1 MRSRELSLAW
11 TPTDRE
17 GDVGDWFRP
26 HRGTTRL
33 SNEGRFSS
41 LDGASAWLNSSSF
54 ISTGLSGKV
63 VVVNFCTY
71 TCINWLRTLPY
82 VRAWAG
88 RYRDDGLVMIGA
100 HTPEFSFEHDVQ
112 NVEEMLAAMRVD
124 WPIAIDNEYA
134 VWGAFANHYWPALY
148 FIDAEGRIRHH
159 RFGEGDYEE
168 SERVIQD
175 LLREGGA
182 DVGDDL
188 SPVSANGPEVEADW
202 NDLESAETYLG
213 YDRTQG
219 FVSPGG
225 MAPKER
231 RVYASSSHLGLNQWD
246 LAGDW
251 TVDADRVHL
260 NEAPGRIAF
269 SFHARDV
276 HLVMGPSE
284 RNSSIPFRVTI
295 DGEPPGDAAGTDIV
309 EDGAGVL
316 VQQRMYQLVRQR
328 GPIVDRVF
336 ALEFSDGGAEGFA
349 FTFG

>member
-1 MRSRELSLAW
+1 LAW

-33 SNEGRFSS
+33 SNEGRFPS
-41 LDGASAWLNSSSF
+41 LDGASTWLNSSPLTP
-54 ISTGLSGKV
+54 TGLSGKV

-82 VRAWAG
+82 VRAWAE

-219 FVSPGG
+219 FASPGG

-260 NEAPGRIAF
+260 NEAGGRVAF

-284 RNSSIPFRVTI
+284 RGSSIPFRVTI

-336 ALEFSDGGAEGFA
+336 SIEFSDGGAEAFA